1 MISTPIRRAILA
13 LLVLIPVAAMAQTS
27 EPSPPAASP
36 ATSAPS
42 VTQAPAAPATEQ
54 NLLKPEELDALVAPI
69 ALYPDPLLAI
79 VLMASTYPLEV
90 VQAERW
96 VSANKKLKGDKLKVA
111 VEKQGWDDSVKSLV
125 PTPSVLAMMSTKLD
139 WTQKLGDAVLAQQSD
154 VMDAIQR
161 LRSKAMAN
169 NKLTS
174 TKQQTVT
181 VKKEQDK
188 QVVVIQPTNP
198 DTVYVPYYD
207 PSVVYGTWPS
217 SAYPPYYF
225 SAPGYIA
232 AGIIGTGIAFGAG
245 YALGRWASGGYYWG
259 GGVGWDGGNIYAN
272 RPVNIN
278 NIGNNWQ
285 HRAEHRHGV
294 RYNNPRVQE
303 RFGNNGLRGGAQG
316 RMDFR
321 GRGGVGGPGGVGGVG
336 RPGGVGGV
344 GRPGGVGGV
353 GRPGGIGGAG
363 RPGGIGGAGRPG
375 GVGGVGR
382 PGGIGGAGRPGGIG
396 GAGRPGGV
404 GGVGRPGRGNAFGNV
419 QSGRVTNRQATRGRV
434 SAGGG
439 SAFASRGGGFGGAGF
454 GGARGGGF
462 GGARHAGGFGGRSF
476 GGGGRGG
483 FGGGRGGG
491 FRGGGGRRSDMRL
504 KHDIVVLGHLSNGL
518 GFYRFVYNG
527 GRTTYVGVMAQ
538 EVQQVMPE
546 AVQRNRDGYL
556 EVYYDRL
563 GVPFETYDR
572 WIASGAQIPT
582 MRPVRN

>member
-1 MISTPIRRAILA
+1 MTSRPIRRAILA
-13 LLVLIPVAAMAQTS
+13 LLVLMPFAVMAQTS

-42 VTQAPAAPATEQ
+42 VTPAPATPATEQ
-54 NLLKPEELDALVAPI
+54 NLLKPEEVDALVAPI

-96 VSANKKLKGDKLKVA
+96 VSANKKLKGDKLKAA
-111 VEKQGWDDSVKSLV
+111 VDKQGWDDSVKSLV
-125 PTPSVLAMMSTKLD
+125 ATPSVLAMMSTNLD

-154 VMDAIQR
+154 VMDAVQR

-169 NKLTS
+169 NKLGS

-188 QVVVIQPTNP
+188 QVVVIEPTNP

-232 AGIIGTGIAFGAG
+232 AGIIGAGIAFGAG

-259 GGVGWDGGNIYAN
+259 GGVGWAGGNIYAN

-285 HRAEHRHGV
+285 HRPEHRHGV

-336 RPGGVGGV
+336 RPGGVEASVVQAASEGL
-344 GRPGGVGGV
+344 
-353 GRPGGIGGAG
+353 AG
-363 RPGGIGGAGRPG
+363 REVLEASAVQAASEAQVARVELVALVARDASAASVAQ
-375 GVGGVGR
+375 GVTMPLAMSSPVGQ
-382 PGGIGGAGRPGGIG
+382 PI
-396 GAGRPGGV
+396 
-404 GGVGRPGRGNAFGNV
+404 
-419 QSGRVTNRQATRGRV
+419 
-434 SAGGG
+434 
-439 SAFASRGGGFGGAGF
+439 
-454 GGARGGGF
+454 
-462 GGARHAGGFGGRSF
+462 
-476 GGGGRGG
+476 
-483 FGGGRGGG
+483 
-491 FRGGGGRRSDMRL
+491 GRRRVD
-504 KHDIVVLGHLSNGL
+504 
-518 GFYRFVYNG
+518 
-527 GRTTYVGVMAQ
+527 
-538 EVQQVMPE
+538 E
-546 AVQRNRDGYL
+546 
-556 EVYYDRL
+556 
-563 GVPFETYDR
+563 
-572 WIASGAQIPT
+572 
-582 MRPVRN
+582 